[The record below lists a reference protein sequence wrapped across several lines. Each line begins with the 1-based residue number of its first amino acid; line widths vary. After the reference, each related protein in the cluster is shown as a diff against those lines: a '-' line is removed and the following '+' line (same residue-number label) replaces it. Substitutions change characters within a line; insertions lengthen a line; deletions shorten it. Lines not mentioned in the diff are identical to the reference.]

1 FKLNAVG
8 RDGSNFQGDKNPNES
23 SFPQFGFT
31 GVYLRLDFVA
41 MIDDKTI
48 TPFVL
53 NPDLSGKD

>member
-1 FKLNAVG
+1 LNAVG

-31 GVYLRLDFVA
+31 GVTVCAVDFVA

>member
-1 FKLNAVG
+1 LNTVG

-23 SFPQFGFT
+23 SQFGFT
-31 GVYLRLDFVA
+31 GVTVCTVDFVA